1 VGKPTLVIT
10 RVRML
15 HFSKQYKDTLQ
26 IRMMILMSV
35 CSKFIT
41 VYVYQ

>member
-1 VGKPTLVIT
+1 
-10 RVRML
+10 
-15 HFSKQYKDTLQ
+15 
-26 IRMMILMSV
+26 MSV

>member
-1 VGKPTLVIT
+1 
-10 RVRML
+10 
-15 HFSKQYKDTLQ
+15 
-26 IRMMILMSV
+26 MSF